1 MATSAKTLRVLSPCH
16 VILGILAIVIGIAS
30 MNVTEYYIGVFGM
43 GIWLGAW
50 ILLTGLAGM
59 ASAAKP
65 GNYCRIGTFLGCCVV
80 AIVILTICSILIGT
94 VVLKHFQFESSVT
107 RDYYKGKGVFGREN
121 HEDYYKPD
129 QYFLDRNKE
138 GRVGLA
144 VYSCL
149 LVVIIVDV
157 LLNAVSVYVCRDLA
171 SSNGQVTNAGQ
182 NNRRTR
188 SASPG
193 LGHISSGTIPVA
205 ELGLT
210 RQTWAELAFP
220 GTPGTIQPIHLIPN
234 SDFQFYTPYKLPNYA
249 ELYPDGLTNPTVT
262 PNEQALVTNVPDEP
276 PPEYTPT
283 ADATSL
289 PAFSST
295 ESQEHSE
302 ITEPALSQH
311 TGSSTPVL
319 SLHPGDLEAPM
330 SAGSTPSTSLD
341 NNTTI
346 VQISS
351 LPPTSVITDVSTRGS
366 QISEDSHS
374 SGSLPNLVETDES
387 EDLDG
392 TLSVESQNRQGEAMN
407 SERSSEVSET
417 R

>member
-1 MATSAKTLRVLSPCH
+1 MCLQVSIIFV
-16 VILGILAIVIGIAS
+16 
-30 MNVTEYYIGVFGM
+30 
-43 GIWLGAW
+43 
-50 ILLTGLAGM
+50 
-59 ASAAKP
+59 
-65 GNYCRIGTFLGCCVV
+65 
-80 AIVILTICSILIGT
+80 CS
-94 VVLKHFQFESSVT
+94 FSS
-107 RDYYKGKGVFGREN
+107 K
-121 HEDYYKPD
+121 
-129 QYFLDRNKE
+129 
-138 GRVGLA
+138 
-144 VYSCL
+144 
-149 LVVIIVDV
+149 
-157 LLNAVSVYVCRDLA
+157 
-171 SSNGQVTNAGQ
+171 
-182 NNRRTR
+182 
-188 SASPG
+188 
-193 LGHISSGTIPVA
+193 
-205 ELGLT
+205 
-210 RQTWAELAFP
+210 
-220 GTPGTIQPIHLIPN
+220 
-234 SDFQFYTPYKLPNYA
+234 NYA

-295 ESQEHSE
+295 ESQERSE

-319 SLHPGDLEAPM
+319 SLHPEDLEAPV
-330 SAGSTPSTSLD
+330 SVGSTPSTSLD

-387 EDLDG
+387 GDLDG
-392 TLSVESQNRQGEAMN
+392 TLSVESQNRQSEAMN